1 MIVAMLDWAPQSLVQ
16 ADSEISI
23 LCTSAFI
30 VGGEGGI
37 VATTPIRLV
46 PAQLMTSST
55 KTAFANQLSES
66 ILSWPGWPGYG
77 GPGELI
83 FDLNGFTTAGGDT
96 SDSSLKPILGFEVL
110 RIPISQIV
118 PSATN

>member
-1 MIVAMLDWAPQSLVQ
+1 MLDAVLELGPDSPVQ

-23 LCTSAFI
+23 LCSYAFM

-46 PAQLMTSST
+46 PAQLMTASA
-55 KTAFANQLSES
+55 KTAFAHELSKS

-77 GPGELI
+77 GPGEII
-83 FDLNGFTTAGGDT
+83 FDLNVFTTAGGNT
-96 SDSSLKPILGFEVL
+96 SDSSLKPILEFEVL
-110 RIPISQIV
+110 RVPVSQII
-118 PSATN
+118 PPA